1 MYKDDFLDKKLDERI
16 ANNSLRKLIQREG
29 FIDFCSND
37 YLGIRTNRLLEPLIP
52 ASLYHGSGGARTLAG
67 NYKLIEET
75 EGMLAAFHDAEAAL
89 IFNSG
94 YNANTGLLS
103 CVPQRGDTVLYDSLS
118 HASIRDGIKLS
129 FADSFS
135 FQHND
140 CKDLEEKLS
149 KTKGTVFVV
158 TESLF
163 SMDGDFAPLK
173 EMVNLC
179 EKFGV
184 HLIIDEAHANGV
196 IGTKGEGLVQ
206 HLGLHKQ
213 IFARI
218 HTFGKAIGTH
228 GAVVLGSEKLK
239 SYLINFSRSFIFT
252 TALPESTVQAIK
264 AAYSLLPALHKER
277 VILQSY
283 INTFQQAVLPFQKL
297 ISHSPIQAVIIP
309 GNDEVKKIA
318 EVLVNKRLDVR
329 PILYPTV
336 PKGKERLRIN
346 LHSFNTAEE
355 LSLLIDTL
363 STAVV

>member
-1 MYKDDFLDKKLDERI
+1 MYKDDFLNKKLDERI

-29 FIDFCSND
+29 YIDFCSND
-37 YLGIRTNRLLEPLIP
+37 YLGIRTNRLLDSLIP
-52 ASLYHGSGGARTLAG
+52 QSLHHGSGGARTLAG
-67 NYKLIEET
+67 NYRLIEET
-75 EGMLAAFHDAEAAL
+75 ENMLACFHDAEAAL

-103 CVPQRGDTVLYDSLS
+103 CVPQRGDIMLYDSLS

-135 FQHND
+135 FLHND
-140 CKDLEEKLS
+140 CNDLEEKLA

-173 EMVNLC
+173 EMMELC
-179 EKFGV
+179 EKFGA
-184 HLIIDEAHANGV
+184 HLIVDEAHANGV
-196 IGTKGEGLVQ
+196 VGLRGEGLVQ
-206 HLGLHKQ
+206 HLGLQKQ
-213 IFARI
+213 VFARI

-228 GAVVLGSEKLK
+228 GAAVSGSQKLK

-252 TALPESTVQAIK
+252 TALPESAVAAVK
-264 AAYSLLPALHKER
+264 AAYTILPSLNKER
-277 VILQSY
+277 ETLQSH
-283 INTFQQAVLPFQKL
+283 INTFQQAELPFYKL

-309 GNDEVKKIA
+309 GNDAVKKA
-318 EVLVNKRLDVR
+318 ANALVEKQLDVR

-336 PKGKERLRIN
+336 PKGKERLRIS
-346 LHSFNTAEE
+346 LHSFNTADQ

-363 STAVV
+363 QAAG

>member
-1 MYKDDFLDKKLDERI
+1 MYKDDFLNKKLDERI
-16 ANNSLRKLIQREG
+16 ANNSLRKLIQRKG

-37 YLGIRTNRLLEPLIP
+37 YLGIRTNRLLESSMPP
-52 ASLYHGSGGARTLAG
+52 ALHHGSGGARTLAG

-75 EGMLAAFHDAEAAL
+75 ESMLADYHDAEAAL

-103 CVPQRGDTVLYDSLS
+103 CVPQRGDTILYDSLS

-135 FQHND
+135 FLHND
-140 CKDLEEKLS
+140 CNDLEEKLN

-173 EMVNLC
+173 DMAALC
-179 EKFGV
+179 EKFGA
-184 HLIIDEAHANGV
+184 HLIVDEAHSNGV
-196 IGTKGEGLVQ
+196 VGTSGEGLVQ
-206 HLGLHKQ
+206 QLGLQKK

-218 HTFGKAIGTH
+218 HTFGKAIGAH

-252 TALPESTVQAIK
+252 TALPESAVAAVK
-264 AAYSLLPALHKER
+264 AAYSILPSLNKER
-277 VILQSY
+277 EILQSH
-283 INTFQQAVLPFQKL
+283 INTFQQAELPFHKL

-309 GNDEVKKIA
+309 GNDAVKKA
-318 EVLVNKRLDVR
+318 ANALVDKQLDVR

-336 PKGKERLRIN
+336 PKGKERLRIS
-346 LHSFNTAEE
+346 LHSFNTADQ
-355 LSLLIDTL
+355 LSLLINTL
-363 STAVV
+363 QKAG

>member
-1 MYKDDFLDKKLDERI
+1 MYKDDFLDKKLDDRI

-37 YLGIRTNRLLEPLIP
+37 YLGIRTNQLLESFISP
-52 ASLYHGSGGARTLAG
+52 ALHHGSGGARTLAG

-75 EGMLAAFHDAEAAL
+75 EAMLADFHDAEAAL

-94 YNANTGLLS
+94 YNANTGVFS
-103 CVPQRGDTVLYDSLS
+103 CVPQRGDTILYDSLS

-140 CKDLEEKLS
+140 CNDLEEKLA
-149 KTKGTVFVV
+149 KTKGTVFVA

-173 EMVNLC
+173 EMTELC
-179 EKFGV
+179 EKFGA
-184 HLIIDEAHANGV
+184 HLIVDEAHANGV
-196 IGTKGEGLVQ
+196 AGTRGEGLVQ
-206 HLGLHKQ
+206 HLGLQKQ
-213 IFARI
+213 TFARI

-228 GAVVLGSEKLK
+228 GAAVLGSEKLK

-252 TALPESTVQAIK
+252 TALPESAVAAVK
-264 AAYSLLPALHKER
+264 AAYTILPSLNKER
-277 VILQSY
+277 EILQSH
-283 INTFQQAVLPFQKL
+283 INIFQQAVLPFLKL

-309 GNDEVKKIA
+309 GNEEVKKVA
-318 EVLVNKRLDVR
+318 EALVRNKLDVR

-336 PKGKERLRIN
+336 PKGKERLRIS
-346 LHSFNTAEE
+346 LHSFNTADQ
-355 LSLLIDTL
+355 LLQLINTL
-363 STAVV
+363 QTAAV

>member
-1 MYKDDFLDKKLDERI
+1 MYKDDFLNKKLDGRI
-16 ANNSLRKLIQREG
+16 ANNSLRRLIYREG
-29 FIDFCSND
+29 FVDFCSND
-37 YLGIRTNRLLEPLIP
+37 YLGIRTNRLLESLISS
-52 ASLYHGSGGARTLAG
+52 SLHHGSGGARTLAG

-75 EGMLAAFHDAEAAL
+75 EIMLADFHDAEAAL

-135 FQHND
+135 FLHND
-140 CKDLEEKLS
+140 CNDLEEKLS
-149 KTKGTVFVV
+149 KTKGAVFVV
-158 TESLF
+158 TEALF

-173 EMVNLC
+173 EMVELC
-179 EKFGV
+179 EKFGA
-184 HLIIDEAHANGV
+184 HLIVDEAHANGMA
-196 IGTKGEGLVQ
+196 GKRGEGLAQ
-206 HLGLHKQ
+206 HLGLQKQ

-218 HTFGKAIGTH
+218 HTFGKAIGAH

-252 TALPESTVQAIK
+252 TALPESAIAAVK
-264 AAYSLLPALHKER
+264 AAYNILPFLHKER
-277 VILQSY
+277 ETLQSH
-283 INTFQQAVLPFQKL
+283 INTFQEAELSFQKL

-309 GNDEVKKIA
+309 GNDAVKKVA
-318 EVLVNKRLDVR
+318 EALVEKQLDVR

-336 PKGKERLRIN
+336 PKGKERLRIS
-346 LHSFNTAEE
+346 LHSFNTAKE
-355 LSLLIDTL
+355 LLLLIDTL
-363 STAVV
+363 RAAV